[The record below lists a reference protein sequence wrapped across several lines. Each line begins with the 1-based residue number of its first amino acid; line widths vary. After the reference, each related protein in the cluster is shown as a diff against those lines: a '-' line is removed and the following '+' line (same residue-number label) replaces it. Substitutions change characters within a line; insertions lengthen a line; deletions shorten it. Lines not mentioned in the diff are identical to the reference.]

1 MTNHEQRMPEFRA
14 ASLGFKEGFT
24 MNSIAPRADS
34 MPTSGRFGLK
44 ILCTAAL
51 ISLLTACAGIGTSV
65 GISVPIGSMG
75 GVGVSIGSGGTVSGS
90 VGVGAGGGSVSVGA
104 SGQLP
109 KPAEKTPEKT
119 PEAEKKE
126 DKKP

>member
-1 MTNHEQRMPEFRA
+1 
-14 ASLGFKEGFT
+14 
-24 MNSIAPRADS
+24 MNSIALRAYS
-34 MPTSGRFGLK
+34 MPATCRFGFKL
-44 ILCTAAL
+44 LAVASVL
-51 ISLLTACAGIGTSV
+51 ALLTACAGVGTSI

-109 KPAEKTPEKT
+109 KPTEKKPDTDT
-119 PEAEKKE
+119 EKKE
-126 DKKP
+126 EKKP

>member
-1 MTNHEQRMPEFRA
+1 MSA
-14 ASLGFKEGFT
+14 APSQT
-24 MNSIAPRADS
+24 HTINSIALRAYS
-34 MPTSGRFGLK
+34 MPATPCFSFKFIAMGGL
-44 ILCTAAL
+44 IAM
-51 ISLLTACAGIGTSV
+51 LTACAGVGTSV
-65 GISVPIGSMG
+65 GVSIPIGRMG

-109 KPAEKTPEKT
+109 KPAEKKAE

-126 DKKP
+126 EKKP